1 LCTDY
6 SHDGPRD
13 NERDRE
19 SVGGSGVVVLR
30 SSPGVGAAAASP
42 ATTGDC
48 TTKDD
53 DVLAAAGPLLEGVE
67 SRPAALSCAA
77 AAAARFLSISSWQ

>member
-1 LCTDY
+1 M
-6 SHDGPRD
+6 
-13 NERDRE
+13 
-19 SVGGSGVVVLR
+19 VLR
-30 SSPGVGAAAASP
+30 SSPGVGAAAASA

-53 DVLAAAGPLLEGVE
+53 DVLAVAGPLLEGVE
-67 SRPAALSCAA
+67 SRPAAPSCAA

>member
-1 LCTDY
+1 MHHAAGRFEIMPPPESCRSLCTDY
-6 SHDGPRD
+6 SHQGPRD

-30 SSPGVGAAAASP
+30 SSPGVGAAAASA

-53 DVLAAAGPLLEGVE
+53 DVLAAA
-67 SRPAALSCAA
+67 
-77 AAAARFLSISSWQ
+77 